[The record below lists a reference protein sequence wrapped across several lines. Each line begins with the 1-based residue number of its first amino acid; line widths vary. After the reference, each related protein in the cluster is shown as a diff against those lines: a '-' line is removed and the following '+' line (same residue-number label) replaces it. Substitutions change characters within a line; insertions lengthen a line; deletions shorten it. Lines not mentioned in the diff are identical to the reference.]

1 MERPSIMIL
10 VGISGCGKST
20 WCKYI
25 ANNAVILSMDAI
37 RKSFGNV
44 SDQSRNKE
52 VASIFDTLLDDEI
65 KMCHNIIID
74 NTNLNIKHIDNI
86 VNRVKDY
93 DIRIVLFDES
103 FDWKTC
109 QERVKNDRTNRA
121 RTDTV
126 MVDGKPLHQV
136 MSEKYDIVRKQILQK
151 YRRFVTSII

>member
-1 MERPSIMIL
+1 MERPSITIL

-20 WCKYI
+20 WCKYN
-25 ANNAVILSMDAI
+25 AHHAVILSMDAI

-52 VASIFDTLLDDEI
+52 VTNIFDMLLYDEI
-65 KMCHNIIID
+65 TMSHNIIID
-74 NTNLNIKHIDNI
+74 NTNLNIKYIDNI
-86 VNRVKDY
+86 VNKAKDY
-93 DIRIVLFDES
+93 DIRIVLFDDS

-136 MSEKYDIVRKQILQK
+136 MSKKYEIVRKQILQK